1 MIEIGG
7 KPILW
12 HIMKEYAFYGH
23 TEFIICAGYKQ
34 EYIKEWFSNY
44 FLQNSDVTF
53 DFRNNKNE
61 MTISDKENPLFYSDD
76 KGNMNY
82 LEKRYEAY
90 KNKFRYNYEE

>member
-1 MIEIGG
+1 
-7 KPILW
+7 
-12 HIMKEYAFYGH
+12 
-23 TEFIICAGYKQ
+23 
-34 EYIKEWFSNY
+34 
-44 FLQNSDVTF
+44 
-53 DFRNNKNE
+53 